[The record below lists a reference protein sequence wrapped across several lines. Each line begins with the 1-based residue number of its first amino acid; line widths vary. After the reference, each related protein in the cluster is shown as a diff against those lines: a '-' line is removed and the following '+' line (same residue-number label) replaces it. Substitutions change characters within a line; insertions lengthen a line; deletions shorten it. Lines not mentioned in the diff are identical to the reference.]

1 MKAKWEVKK
10 ILNIKGLTL
19 FILAFMIFNCI
30 NIYRSYDPSYLNKS
44 NDDLLDAEIRMGELL
59 EGKITQDKVNNF
71 NSKYNEVIELYE
83 SNQLNST
90 PDYSRFYTGYVFGD
104 YNLFTKINNELK
116 RRLTY
121 NQQISALKNEA
132 EEKAK
137 IYETSSRY
145 NYMLNKTIVDS
156 YGTRY
161 IDSYYYN
168 EPAINLFTYN
178 FSSILII
185 LLIMFFCIPLFTN
198 ERDSD
203 MLTILACTKRGYL
216 KRGIRADKIITM
228 VMFVAFITILFTLSD
243 FVMLKSALKFNGL
256 TQPLFVL
263 EKFKYTPTTM
273 SIIAFYILCTFMK
286 FIGFTSIGFITMI
299 IARLSKSSVLGYIIT
314 LISILL
320 LMTLKSMDSNTVV
333 QYINLINPVSLFLL
347 YKNFYNCELINVF
360 SMPVFNFV
368 MYIALGA
375 LTSIVLC
382 IINLLVPFF
391 YSHKAKRNVL

>member
-19 FILAFMIFNCI
+19 FILAFIIFNCI

-83 SNQLNST
+83 ANQFNT
-90 PDYSRFYTGYVFGD
+90 VPDYNRFYTGYVFGD
-104 YNLFTKINNELK
+104 YNIFTDVNEELE
-116 RRLTY
+116 RRLGY
-121 NQQISALKNEA
+121 NEQIKALKNEA

-137 IYETSSRY
+137 IYESRNRY
-145 NYMLNKTIVDS
+145 NYMSNKTIVDS

-168 EPAINLFTYN
+168 EPAVNLFTYN

-216 KRGIRADKIITM
+216 KQGIRADKIITM

-243 FVMLKSALKFNGL
+243 FIMLKSALKFNGL
-256 TQPLFVL
+256 TQSLFVL
-263 EKFKYTPTTM
+263 EKFEYTPATM

-299 IARLSKSSVLGYIIT
+299 IARLSKSSVWGYIVT
-314 LISILL
+314 LVSLFL
-320 LMTLKSMDSNTVV
+320 LMTLKAMDSNTVI
-333 QYINLINPVSLFLL
+333 QYVNLINPMSLFLL

-368 MYIALGA
+368 MYIVLGA
-375 LTSIVLC
+375 IVLC

-391 YSHKAKRNVL
+391 YSHKAKGNVL